1 MGAGKIFVVKGDKEL
16 DELVE
21 TPYDKEVDLH
31 ALIVD
36 YPEIIPGDQINP
48 GDPRRWLVVSKE
60 LGVPSETDGG
70 DTFSLDIF
78 FVDQDGVPTFIECKR
93 SSDTRIRRE
102 VVAQMLDYA
111 ANGSVY
117 WSPERLREETE
128 KTAEGKGH
136 ALTEK
141 VSGLLDSETPE
152 DVDAFWDLV
161 NDNLSDGNLRLIFAA
176 DEIPRELKRIIE
188 FLNDQMSKT
197 EVLGVEVRQF
207 RGAGEGMKVF
217 APQVVGLTEKAR
229 ATKQS
234 KRPRTTLPEFLD
246 GCTPTAKRFFEDLF
260 DRADEEGLVISWGRV
275 GFSVRLYFPKTA
287 KPETFLYGFPPD
299 TFQVFLHGV
308 FSLEP
313 SEEKR
318 IRRELAEIGFAGT
331 GDFTLG
337 VNVTEK
343 NIEIIKAEAEKMINF
358 FKALA
363 EAGE

>member
-1 MGAGKIFVVKGDKEL
+1 MSAGKIFVVKGDKEL

-48 GDPRRWLVVSKE
+48 EDTRRWLVVSKE
-60 LGVPSETDGG
+60 LGIPSEEEGS

-78 FVDQDGVPTFIECKR
+78 FVDHGGVPTFIECKR

-117 WSPERLREETE
+117 WSPERLREEAE

-141 VSGLLDSETPE
+141 VSELIDAETPE
-152 DVDAFWDLV
+152 DADAFWDKV
-161 NDNLSDGNLRLIFAA
+161 NNNLSDGKLRLIFAA
-176 DEIPRELKRIIE
+176 DELPRELKRIIE

-197 EVLGVEVRQF
+197 EVLGVEIRQF
-207 RGAGEGMKVF
+207 RGDGDGMKVF
-217 APQVVGLTEKAR
+217 APQVVGITEKAR
-229 ATKQS
+229 VTKG
-234 KRPRTTLPEFLD
+234 RTSSSEFLD
-246 GCTPTAKRFFEDLF
+246 GCTPASERFFVDLF
-260 DRADEEGLVISWGRV
+260 NRADEEGFVISWGRV
-275 GFSVRLYFPKTA
+275 GFSVRLYFPKTG
-287 KPETFLYGFPPD
+287 KLESFLYGFPPD
-299 TFQVFLHGV
+299 TFQVFLHSV
-308 FSLEP
+308 FSLER

-318 IRRELAEIGFAGT
+318 IRHGLTESGFAET
-331 GDFTLG
+331 GGFTLS
-337 VNVTEK
+337 VKVTKK
-343 NIEIIKAEAEKMINF
+343 NAEMVKAEAEKMIKY

-363 EAGE
+363 EEGE